1 MSGRALR
8 VRWLGRM
15 GYEEALDLQE
25 EIVRCK
31 LAEPQSADELLLLE
45 HDPVYTMGRNPD
57 RSSLGQ
63 SALLPHPVVH
73 INRGGQATYH
83 GPGQLVGYPILDL
96 RSRGQDLHRY
106 LRVIEEVL
114 IDALASWDVCGHRS
128 EGLTGVWVGDRK
140 IASIGVGVRRWTTMH
155 GFALNVRGDLKA
167 FEHITPCGIAG
178 VRMTSVSLEAG
189 LEVSPEEVAS
199 RVGEIFLDR
208 LNVFLP
214 ETVPGSG
221 AA

>member
-1 MSGRALR
+1 
-8 VRWLGRM
+8 
-15 GYEEALDLQE
+15 
-25 EIVRCK
+25 
-31 LAEPQSADELLLLE
+31 
-45 HDPVYTMGRNPD
+45 
-57 RSSLGQ
+57 
-63 SALLPHPVVH
+63 
-73 INRGGQATYH
+73 
-83 GPGQLVGYPILDL
+83 
-96 RSRGQDLHRY
+96 
-106 LRVIEEVL
+106 
-114 IDALASWDVCGHRS
+114 
-128 EGLTGVWVGDRK
+128 
-140 IASIGVGVRRWTTMH
+140 MH